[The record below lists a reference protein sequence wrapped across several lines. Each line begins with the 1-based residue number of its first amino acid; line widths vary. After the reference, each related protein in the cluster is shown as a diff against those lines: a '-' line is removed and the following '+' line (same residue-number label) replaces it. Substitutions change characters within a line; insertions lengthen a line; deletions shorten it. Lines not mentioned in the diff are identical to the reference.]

1 MILKTGGG
9 VREGRAPQT
18 TTRTPE
24 MSAAD
29 RACDI
34 QRQLSESGPVK
45 IDQTT
50 RGKVWLQDRVEHFF
64 RAQH

>member
-9 VREGRAPQT
+9 VREARGPQT
-18 TTRTPE
+18 TTWTPE

-34 QRQLSESGPVK
+34 QRQLSEPGPVK
-45 IDQTT
+45 IDQTMG
-50 RGKVWLQDRVEHFF
+50 GKVWLQDRVERFF